1 MKIVPKPE
9 AIGFSE
15 QGLQC
20 AHGILQEAVDRARKV
35 VEEKSN
41 NLSEEEKE
49 NVAEKIG
56 IGAIK
61 YRL

>member
-20 AHGILQEAVDRARKV
+20 AHGILQEAVDRDELMGGCCRCRAAVRRCRWRV
-35 VEEKSN
+35 LGGVS
-41 NLSEEEKE
+41 
-49 NVAEKIG
+49 
-56 IGAIK
+56 
-61 YRL
+61 